1 MLREQGQQ
9 WASVLVRSSLL
20 MNDKTCHSQL
30 TIKQTKALLDNLRGD
45 SDPFQAAMASSP
57 NQAEDKRI
65 SFSGSRT
72 LNSMETSVLMVQ
84 IN

>member
-30 TIKQTKALLDNLRGD
+30 TIKQTKAK
-45 SDPFQAAMASSP
+45 Q
-57 NQAEDKRI
+57 QEQ
-65 SFSGSRT
+65 T
-72 LNSMETSVLMVQ
+72 TT
-84 IN
+84 